1 MLKRVG
7 YLAFASLRVEPQ
19 FMSMGEAA
27 GVAASLAARSGTAVQ
42 DVDVTTLQSILAS
55 HGAVVR
61 IGSSS
66 SKTQAA
72 SQAGPNSVVRSAS
85 AATSA
90 WFIGIMLL
98 LLIACGGLAVLPRL
112 RDRSQREPHNEGAP

>member
-1 MLKRVG
+1 RQCMG
-7 YLAFASLRVEPQ
+7 MGAS
-19 FMSMGEAA
+19 A

-85 AATSA
+85 AATSS

-98 LLIACGGLAVLPRL
+98 LLMACGGLAVLLRL
-112 RDRSQREPHNEGAP
+112 RGGSHPEPRNDGDVSRQAAARKR